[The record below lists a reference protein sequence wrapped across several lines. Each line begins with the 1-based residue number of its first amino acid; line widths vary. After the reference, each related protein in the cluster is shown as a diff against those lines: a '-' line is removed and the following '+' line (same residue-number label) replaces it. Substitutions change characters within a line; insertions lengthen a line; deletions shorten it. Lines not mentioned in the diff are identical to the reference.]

1 MEYSYILENDDRI
14 LRPVRVDDAEFIV
27 KLRNQPHVIGRVN
40 DSLTDVEKQREWIRE
55 YLKRENEYYWIMETL
70 DHRPFGTTSLYHY
83 CAEKRQME
91 IGRWVKMA
99 DAPQDGN
106 QFASRIQMNDF
117 VFDVLGMKRL
127 VFDVVSTNKP
137 VLKYHRLCG
146 AIETGVAKDYFVIQG
161 RPVDMVWFEETPES
175 WKIVRPK
182 LCRWAGIDPTVPFG
196 KIAKVML

>member
-1 MEYSYILENDDRI
+1 MKYSYILENDDRI

-40 DSLTDVEKQREWIRE
+40 DSLIDVEKQREWIRE
-55 YLKRENEYYWIMETL
+55 YLKRDNEYYWIMETH

-83 CAEKRQME
+83 CAENRQIE
-91 IGRWVKMA
+91 TGRWVKMA

-175 WKIVRPK
+175 WKAVRSK
-182 LCRWAGIDPTVPFG
+182 LCRWAGVDPAVPFG
-196 KIAKVML
+196 KITKVML